1 MARCCKPV
9 PFEPIV
15 GFITQG
21 RGVTIHRQDCPNLLN
36 LAAREQERMIEVSWG
51 REQKAVYPVDI
62 MIQAYDRT
70 GLLRDITSILLQ
82 EKINVL
88 ATNTR
93 TDPET
98 AIAHMLFTLEIGS
111 VEQLS
116 RILDKICRL
125 PNVTDAHRQL
135 PGAAP
140 PPW

>member
-9 PFEPIV
+9 PFEPIA

-36 LAAREQERMIEVSWG
+36 LATREQERMIEVSWG

-98 AIAHMLFTLEIGS
+98 AIAQMLLTLEIGG

-116 RILDKICRL
+116 RILDKISRL
-125 PNVTDAHRQL
+125 PNITDAHRQL
-135 PGAAP
+135 PGSAP